1 MGDIG
6 ATPHLDGTD
15 LHIAIVVARFNEDV
29 TKRLLRGAQ
38 EVLQSHGVED
48 PDVYWVPG
56 AFELPV
62 TALALAEKGEHDAII
77 CLGCVVRGETTHCD
91 ANEIASVHLDKGI
104 FTIKRTDAKEG
115 WFSSKGVFKFNYGNL
130 ANAQLFAFVLERLV
144 GAVRSASSSP
154 LPAFSYA
161 SRQRSSLPERKPVST
176 MTPRA
181 TRSPSAA
188 RKHASV
194 WVARCAP
201 VETSRS

>member
-1 MGDIG
+1 VGDIG

-77 CLGCVVRGETTHCD
+77 CLGCVVRGETFQFEVV
-91 ANEIASVHLDKGI
+91 AM
-104 FTIKRTDAKEG
+104 
-115 WFSSKGVFKFNYGNL
+115 
-130 ANAQLFAFVLERLV
+130 Q
-144 GAVRSASSSP
+144 SASGLMQVQLDTGVP
-154 LPAFSYA
+154 IAFGVLTTEDKDQA
-161 SRQRSSLPERKPVST
+161 LARSGPKNNKGSD
-176 MTPRA
+176 
-181 TRSPSAA
+181 AA
-188 RKHASV
+188 E
-194 WVARCAP
+194 VAIEMANLLH
-201 VETSRS
+201 SIQG